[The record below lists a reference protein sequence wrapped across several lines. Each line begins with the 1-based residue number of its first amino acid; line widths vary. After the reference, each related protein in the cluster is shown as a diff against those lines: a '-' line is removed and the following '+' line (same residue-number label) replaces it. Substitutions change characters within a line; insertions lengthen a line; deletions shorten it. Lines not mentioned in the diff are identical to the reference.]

1 MSHLFKN
8 NPFVVHKLMQTP
20 PSKICISSI
29 TEAELRYGAA
39 KRNNRKLTELVESFL
54 SRIEIL
60 SWGEK
65 DAETYGF
72 LRAKMEKAG
81 LVMGAMDLLIAAQ
94 AMSRGKIIVTNDS
107 AFSMAAGLLVEDWT
121 QPQN

>member
-8 NPFVVHKLMQTP
+8 NPFVVHKLMQIP

-39 KRNNRKLTELVESFL
+39 KRNNRKLTELVENFL
-54 SRIEIL
+54 SRIEVL

-81 LVMGAMDLLIAAQ
+81 LVMGTMDLLIAAQ